1 MVIGDMPSDIEA
13 AKEAGLCTI
22 GIASGIS
29 KKDVLAYIGP
39 DLLVDSLEELLELV
53 GIKNGRISNS
63 NVQTS
68 LKIKS

>member
-1 MVIGDMPSDIEA
+1 MPTDIEA
-13 AKEAGLCTI
+13 GKEAGLCTV

-29 KKDVLAYIGP
+29 KKEVLADFRP
-39 DLLVDSLEELLELV
+39 DLLVNSITELLELI

-63 NVQTS
+63 NVQES